1 MSDGCE
7 ICERIARF
15 GSDNPYLIA
24 ELSTGY
30 AVLADNQY
38 YPGYTIFVAKQCVP
52 ELHDLPPGVRSRFL
66 EEMAQV
72 AEAVFRACKPRKLN
86 YELLGN
92 SVAHLHWHLFPRYAD
107 DPNPRWPVWNNEAFL
122 QAPRRPAIAPA
133 ELAALLERV
142 QRALEDVRAVSLQ
155 ARS

>member
-1 MSDGCE
+1 MSEGCE

-15 GSDNPYLIA
+15 TLENPYLIA

-38 YPGYTIFVAKQCVP
+38 YRGYTIFVAKQCVP
-52 ELHDLPPGVRSRFL
+52 ELHHLARDVRSRFL

-72 AEAVFRACKPRKLN
+72 AEAVFRAFAPRKLN

-92 SVAHLHWHLFPRYAD
+92 SVPHLHWHLFPRYDD
-107 DPNPRWPVWNNEAFL
+107 DPNPQWPVWNNEDFL
-122 QAPRRPAIAPA
+122 RAPRATPIEPAQLA
-133 ELAALLERV
+133 ELRERV
-142 QRALEDVRAVSLQ
+142 QRALADVRGE
-155 ARS
+155 